1 MSSFYQN
8 CWEEAIIHF
17 WRHFSETLNNS
28 CSESNEN
35 LIIWYLGCNQIP
47 IEYLQWNETTSLVAM
62 GIACLGFIMTLFA
75 MIVFIRHNDTP
86 IVKAST
92 RELSYVIM
100 IGMFLCHGTTFTLLA
115 KPTKALCYVS
125 RVLPGLSF
133 AIMYA
138 ALVTKTNRIA
148 RILAGSK
155 KRIITKKPR
164 FMSGTA
170 QVVITFLLISIE
182 CGIIATMLVREP
194 ADKMHFYPTLDK
206 VQLICNT
213 TPLGMPSLNYSLIP
227 INWIEVMT
235 CHHLIVT

>member
-1 MSSFYQN
+1 
-8 CWEEAIIHF
+8 
-17 WRHFSETLNNS
+17 
-28 CSESNEN
+28 
-35 LIIWYLGCNQIP
+35 
-47 IEYLQWNETTSLVAM
+47 M
-62 GIACLGFIMTLFA
+62 GIACLGFMMTFFA
-75 MIVFIRHNDTP
+75 MIVFIQHNDTP

-115 KPTKALCYVS
+115 KPTKATCFVS
-125 RVLPGLSF
+125 RVLPGISF

-170 QVVITFLLISIE
+170 QVVITWLLISIE
-182 CGIIATMLVREP
+182 AGIIATMLVREP
-194 ADKMHFYPTLDK
+194 ADKMLYYPTVDR

-213 TPLGMPSLNYSLIP
+213 TPLGIVLTLLLDF
-227 INWIEVMT
+227 INFDSRPKFS
-235 CHHLIVT
+235 